1 MKKFILLSLVCLTSL
16 TISAQNFG
24 LISGVSVANLSSTE
38 SNSTID
44 DDPRIG
50 VFLGVVSEF
59 GDENIK
65 LSTEL
70 IFNQKGNDS
79 QINFNSIDLGLKG
92 NFYFNDEICL
102 NIGPSIGY
110 LLSGLADSGVS
121 GLEKIDNWDD
131 FNNRLDFSACFGI
144 SYKINDLLTA
154 GYSYKTG
161 MSSILSDTDL
171 KTNSSNISI
180 AYIFEY

>member
-1 MKKFILLSLVCLTSL
+1 M
-16 TISAQNFG
+16 
-24 LISGVSVANLSSTE
+24 
-38 SNSTID
+38 
-44 DDPRIG
+44 
-50 VFLGVVSEF
+50 
-59 GDENIK
+59 
-65 LSTEL
+65 
-70 IFNQKGNDS
+70 
-79 QINFNSIDLGLKG
+79 KG

-110 LLSGLADSGVS
+110 LLSGLIDSGTTQGS
-121 GLEKIDNWDD
+121 LEKIDNWDE

-171 KTNSSNISI
+171 KTNSSNLTI
-180 AYIFEY
+180 AYIFDY